1 MAGPSVTL
9 FGPIDAILGPYVEYV
24 VLALVVANLVTRK
37 IAHDAHVRQARDGG
51 ADALT
56 HHPAHVASSGL
67 VVIGSFY
74 YTTLHRHAGIVL
86 SMFVV
91 GMVIAD
97 HFEFEARQVEADN
110 GMEIEAPK
118 GALTISAFALL
129 YAAYVSLF
137 FLVKPIWTKII

>member
-9 FGPIDAILGPYVEYV
+9 FGPIDAVLGPYVELI

-51 ADALT
+51 ADALA
-56 HHPAHVASSGL
+56 HHPAHAASSGL
-67 VVIGSFY
+67 VVLASFY

-91 GMVIAD
+91 GMVLAD
-97 HFEFEARQVEADN
+97 LFEFEARRVEADN
-110 GMEIEAPK
+110 GMEIESPK
-118 GALTISAFALL
+118 GALTVSLFAFL

-137 FLVKPIWTKII
+137 YLVEPIWSQVV

>member
-9 FGPIDAILGPYVEYV
+9 FGPIDALLGPYVEYI
-24 VLALVVANLVTRK
+24 VLALVVLNLVTRK
-37 IAHDAHVRQARDGG
+37 IAHDAHVRQARDDG
-51 ADALT
+51 AEALQ

-67 VVIGSFY
+67 AVVGAFY
-74 YTTLHRHAGIVL
+74 YTTLHHHAGVVL

-97 HFEFEARQVEADN
+97 IFELEARRVEADN
-110 GMEIEAPK
+110 GMDIESPK
-118 GALTISAFALL
+118 GALAISVLALL

-137 FLVKPIWTKII
+137 YLVEPIWSQVV